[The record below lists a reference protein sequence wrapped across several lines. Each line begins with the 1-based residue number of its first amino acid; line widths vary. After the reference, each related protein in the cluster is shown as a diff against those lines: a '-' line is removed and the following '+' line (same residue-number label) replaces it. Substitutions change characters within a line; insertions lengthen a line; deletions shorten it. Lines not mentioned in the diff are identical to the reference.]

1 VNSIRVLIADDQDIF
16 RAGIR
21 TMLAGLE
28 GVEVAAEA
36 VDGREALSLVGR
48 DLPDIV
54 LAEIAMPNLDGLLLT
69 RAVARDFPK
78 TRVIILNDHDGKEQ
92 VRDAFRAG
100 AAGYLLKDSG
110 LMELEFA
117 LRAVARGLV
126 FLTPSVTSSVVDDF
140 VRHRDTPS
148 VNEAL
153 LTPRQLDV
161 LRLIS
166 QGFSTKEVALRLG
179 LSAKTVET
187 HRTLLMTR
195 LGIRNMAG
203 LVQYALRVGIIEL
216 DR

>member
-1 VNSIRVLIADDQDIF
+1 MNPIRVLIADDQDIF
-16 RAGIR
+16 RAGVR

-28 GVEVAAEA
+28 GVEIASEA

-48 DLPDIV
+48 DLPDVV

-69 RAVARDFPK
+69 RAVVRDFPK
-78 TRVIILNDHDGKEQ
+78 TRVIILNDHDGKEH

-110 LMELEFA
+110 LTELEFA
-117 LRAVARGLV
+117 LRAVARGHV

-140 VRHRDTPS
+140 VRHRDVPS
-148 VNEAL
+148 VDEAL

-195 LGIRNMAG
+195 LGIRNLAG

>member
-203 LVQYALRVGIIEL
+203 LVQYALRVGIMEL